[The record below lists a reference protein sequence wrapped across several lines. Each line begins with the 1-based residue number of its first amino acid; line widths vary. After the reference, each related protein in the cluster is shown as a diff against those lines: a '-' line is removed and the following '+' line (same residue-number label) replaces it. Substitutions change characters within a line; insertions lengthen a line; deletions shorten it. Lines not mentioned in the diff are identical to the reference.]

1 MQQMKQACMKWIGNV
16 PKDWNYMP
24 IRNILIERLGGHWG
38 NDLEEESDSTICLRI
53 ADFDFNKGRFKKL
66 KEENY
71 TKRQYSELVKSK
83 YKLRNGDILIEKSGG
98 GEKTPVGRCVIFDL
112 NQECVFANFMDR
124 LRVNTKFADPRFVQ
138 YWLMGWYFCKS
149 SPYYINQTTG
159 LQNIDLT
166 MMLAKE
172 KIYYP
177 TLLKQLNIIKYL
189 DKKCGE
195 IDGLISDIEKEIEV
209 LTQYKKSIITE
220 TVTRG
225 LDKNTKLKSTDI
237 KWLPFLPEMWSYKK
251 AKYLFVQRTTKGNKN
266 LQLLS
271 PTQKFGVIPQDLYEE
286 LSGMVA
292 VKVNEKTD
300 LGLFKTIN
308 KGDFCISLRSFEG
321 GFEFSNY
328 DGVVSPAYTVFYP
341 KINCDRQYFKYLFK
355 TQIFIDEMNSYSLS
369 LRDGKPISFFNF
381 GNTYIPLPSIQEQKE
396 IAEYLDKKCKEID
409 AILEDKNKQLEILES
424 YKKSI
429 IYEYVT
435 GKKEVK

>member
-1 MQQMKQACMKWIGNV
+1 MQQTKYSDNVWIGNI
-16 PKDWNYMP
+16 PNNWGIKRFKHCINLYTGNSISDNQKDDFDDSDNANPYIASKDINRLFSRINYENGMYVKKNDYRFKFAHKGDSLLC
-24 IRNILIERLGGHWG
+24 IEGGSAGKKKAFLDRDVAFVNKLCCLHSKCFVNKKFLYYFILSPSF
-38 NDLEEESDSTICLRI
+38 EEEFIYNISGLIGGVSVSKLNEFKICFPELQKQKI
-53 ADFDFNKGRFKKL
+53 IVDF
-66 KEENY
+66 
-71 TKRQYSELVKSK
+71 
-83 YKLRNGDILIEKSGG
+83 
-98 GEKTPVGRCVIFDL
+98 
-112 NQECVFANFMDR
+112 
-124 LRVNTKFADPRFVQ
+124 
-138 YWLMGWYFCKS
+138 
-149 SPYYINQTTG
+149 
-159 LQNIDLT
+159 
-166 MMLAKE
+166 
-172 KIYYP
+172 
-177 TLLKQLNIIKYL
+177 L

-195 IDGLISDIEKEIEV
+195 IDGLISDIEKEIEI

-220 TVTRG
+220 IVTKG

-237 KWLPFLPEMWSYKK
+237 KWLPFLPESWSYKK

-271 PTQKFGVIPQDLYEE
+271 PTQKFGVIPQGLYEE

-396 IAEYLDKKCKEID
+396 IADYLDKKCKEID
-409 AILEDKNKQLEILES
+409 SVLEDKNKQLETLES

-435 GKKEVK
+435 GKKEVEND